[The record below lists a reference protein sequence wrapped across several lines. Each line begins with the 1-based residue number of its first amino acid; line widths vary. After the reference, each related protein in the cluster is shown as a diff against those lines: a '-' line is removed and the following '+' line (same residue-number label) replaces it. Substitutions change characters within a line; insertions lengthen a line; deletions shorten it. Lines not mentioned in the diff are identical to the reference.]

1 MQAQTSTT
9 AVVSNSVLAASPAPA
24 SVKCSCASASNPA
37 ARKAKRPSPEVYQ
50 LHRVNLRS
58 MIESQG
64 KRMLSVDYEKL
75 NGMARTLTGR
85 RGVTAYLKGGENKV
99 VRDSRSY
106 ITLFDMQLKEY
117 RTVNLATV
125 TELRCSGKIFRVID

>member
-1 MQAQTSTT
+1 
-9 AVVSNSVLAASPAPA
+9 
-24 SVKCSCASASNPA
+24 
-37 ARKAKRPSPEVYQ
+37 
-50 LHRVNLRS
+50 

-117 RTVNLATV
+117 RTVNLVTV

>member
-1 MQAQTSTT
+1 MQASTIT
-9 AVVSNSVLAASPAPA
+9 AVVSNSCVLCASPVSIA
-24 SVKCSCASASNPA
+24 SPSLTA
-37 ARKAKRPSPEVYQ
+37 AAKGEKGAKRGSREVYQ

-58 MIESQG
+58 TIEAQGSAMISI
-64 KRMLSVDYEKL
+64 DFEKL

-106 ITLFDMQLKEY
+106 ITLFDMQVKEY
-117 RTVNLATV
+117 RAVNLATV
-125 TELRCSGKIFRVID
+125 TELRCAGKIYRVID